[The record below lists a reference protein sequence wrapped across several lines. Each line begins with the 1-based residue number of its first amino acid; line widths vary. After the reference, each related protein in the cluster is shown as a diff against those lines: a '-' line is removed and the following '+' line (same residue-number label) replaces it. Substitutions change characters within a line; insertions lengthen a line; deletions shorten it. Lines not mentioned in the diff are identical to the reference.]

1 MAPVLA
7 HLRPSSNAS
16 ATEIRAL
23 TSRAGRIFVAAWTL
37 GVALYL
43 LPGPLANLLR
53 RQELVARQPA
63 LPTINAPTPVA
74 GPDPVPKTPRA
85 GPAVSPQNA
94 GGQPIEDPSG
104 SMAHFARAL
113 RAAKSSAGTSS
124 AATSAVGARVR
135 VLHYGDSQIDLDYI
149 SGHLRK
155 RMQQCHGDGGFGTTP
170 ALKPWRWFYQPK
182 LSHSAS
188 PGWTLYR
195 IAGAPRPD
203 GYLGLG
209 LAAAALK
216 ADKGWLRVASAGRS
230 THIELS
236 YLAQPGG
243 GTLLFWVQGQ
253 PTQRVR
259 TASKTFHVGYLELTV
274 PEGKHVVQVSA
285 RGRVRLLNLV
295 FERERG
301 LTWENLPMLSARF
314 HRLTTMSS
322 KLWKAQL
329 AHRAPALVVFQYG
342 ANDALGYGGSLDSY
356 EKRVTKVLR
365 WRREALPKSSCLV
378 IGPLDQVVRKNGTLV
393 PRKTVGGIIKAQR
406 RAATAQGCAFWDAR
420 QAMGG
425 KGSLRSWIKAG
436 RMRHDFV
443 HLNPKGA
450 AELSRL
456 LYVALEQAIGRA
468 TTKKPER

>member
-1 MAPVLA
+1 MAPVLEN
-7 HLRPSSNAS
+7 LRPSSSAS
-16 ATEIRAL
+16 ASDLRAL

-37 GVALYL
+37 GLALYL
-43 LPGPLANLLR
+43 LPSPLADLLR

-63 LPTINAPTPVA
+63 LPTINAPVPVTVPEPAPKTLGA
-74 GPDPVPKTPRA
+74 GPT
-85 GPAVSPQNA
+85 VSPQSARA

-113 RAAKSSAGTSS
+113 RAAKGSAGT
-124 AATSAVGARVR
+124 RVR

-149 SGHLRK
+149 SGQLRK
-155 RMQQCHGDGGFGTTP
+155 RMQQRYGDGGFGTTP
-170 ALKPWRWFYQPK
+170 ALKLWRWFYQPT

-216 ADKGWLRVASAGRS
+216 ANKGWIRVASAARS

-243 GTLLFWVQGQ
+243 GTLLLWVKGH

-259 TASKTFHVGYLELTV
+259 TASKTFHVGYLELRV
-274 PEGKHVVQVSA
+274 PAGKQVVQVSA
-285 RGRVRLLNLV
+285 RGRVRLLDLV

-378 IGPLDQVVRKNGTLV
+378 IGPLDQVVRKNGKLV

-425 KGSLRSWIKAG
+425 KGSLPSWIKAG

-456 LYVALEQAIGRA
+456 LYAALEQAIGRA
-468 TTKKPER
+468 STKKPER